1 LKAKISPFGRN
12 DIILLHRYRAT
23 LGKPQINLIFE
34 DVWNF
39 RELLG
44 GGEHEGAKENIIA
57 YWVKAG

>member
-1 LKAKISPFGRN
+1 LESP
-12 DIILLHRYRAT
+12 
-23 LGKPQINLIFE
+23 KINLIFE